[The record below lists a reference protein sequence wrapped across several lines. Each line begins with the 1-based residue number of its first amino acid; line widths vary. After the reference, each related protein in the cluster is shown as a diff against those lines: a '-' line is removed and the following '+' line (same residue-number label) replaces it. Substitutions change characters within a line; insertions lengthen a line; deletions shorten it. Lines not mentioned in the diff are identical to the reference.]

1 MLYLSV
7 NVTSKF
13 KCMNVNIWISR
24 LKISRYFQELSQL
37 YLELVDACKKRFM
50 TQIRRV
56 AVLKRSPVW
65 KKMRKS
71 FKTLSELKLK
81 FIPKTWKQEAM
92 AQKTPPK
99 TTPPPLKGWLL
110 KIDILTRLLIIWFDC
125 LKTWMVNVYLW
136 DFFSTSK
143 KRNKWY
149 RRVSLSGGK

>member
-99 TTPPPLKGWLL
+99 TTPPPTWRLIIENRYSNSTFNNLVWLL
-110 KIDILTRLLIIWFDC
+110 KNMDGEC
-125 LKTWMVNVYLW
+125 
-136 DFFSTSK
+136 
-143 KRNKWY
+143 
-149 RRVSLSGGK
+149 VSLGFFFNFKKEK